1 MTTVNGLPAHIL
13 LVHAIV
19 VLLPLSALVLV
30 LTACLAPVRRRLAG
44 ANAILSVL
52 VVILVPITTDA
63 GEWLERRVAR
73 TPLVRAHTELGD
85 TAIWAA
91 IPVAVL
97 AVALWWRQREAG
109 AGGDAGAAGSGGAAA
124 SSDAVTAG
132 GGASGDAGSADSAAA
147 GAGAAVPD
155 APVRAGVAGSG
166 ALAGTDLAG
175 AGGRERAGAT
185 GSGPSA
191 GADAAVPDAPVRAGA
206 AESGA
211 SRHAGAVAA
220 DASAGAA
227 ASDVKAGAGAAAAD
241 APCAAEA
248 GSVATRADHAEAGQ
262 TSGASH
268 AAAAGPSRRRTFLA
282 PASKAV
288 TVTLIVLS
296 VLAAGAA
303 SYDIV
308 RIGDSGA
315 QASWQGQFQQNPLP
329 RVR

>member
-19 VLLPLSALVLV
+19 VLLPLSALLLV

-52 VVILVPITTDA
+52 VVVLVPITTNA

-73 TPLVRAHTELGD
+73 TPLVRAHTEIGD

-97 AVALWWRQREAG
+97 ALALWWRQREAG
-109 AGGDAGAAGSGGAAA
+109 AGGGAGAAGSGSAAA
-124 SSDAVTAG
+124 SSGTADVAAVATGRGVSA
-132 GGASGDAGSADSAAA
+132 DAGSADSAAA
-147 GAGAAVPD
+147 GA
-155 APVRAGVAGSG
+155 
-166 ALAGTDLAG
+166 
-175 AGGRERAGAT
+175 
-185 GSGPSA
+185 
-191 GADAAVPDAPVRAGA
+191 
-206 AESGA
+206 
-211 SRHAGAVAA
+211 
-220 DASAGAA
+220 
-227 ASDVKAGAGAAAAD
+227 AAAD
-241 APCAAEA
+241 APARADAA
-248 GSVATRADHAEAGQ
+248 GSVATRAAHGGAGQ
-262 TSGASH
+262 TSGAGH
-268 AAAAGPSRRRTFLA
+268 TGAAGTSRRRTFLA

-288 TVTLIVLS
+288 TVTLTVLS

-303 SYDIV
+303 VYDIV